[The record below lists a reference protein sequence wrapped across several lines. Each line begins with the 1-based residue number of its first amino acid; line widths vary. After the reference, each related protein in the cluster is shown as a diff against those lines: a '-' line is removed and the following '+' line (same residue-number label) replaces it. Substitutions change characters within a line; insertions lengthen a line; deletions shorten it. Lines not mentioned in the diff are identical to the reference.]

1 MDMCNVHNQPI
12 SILYINIIHVRYG
25 THTKLELNEQP
36 LTSNNQG
43 WKDAQPTMSKVDLG
57 QSLWKSRFQLPSDF
71 RLSDPVETS

>member
-25 THTKLELNEQP
+25 THTKLERKERP

-43 WKDAQPTMSKVDLG
+43 WRDAQPTMSKVVDLG
-57 QSLWKSRFQLPSDF
+57 QSLWKSCFQLPSDF
-71 RLSDPVETS
+71 RL